1 MELIRELTKR
11 KFSDFWVLLNLS
23 INKITVNVIEERTM
37 VLLMQIAIIASDTK
51 KELMTEFCIAYQGI
65 LCKHD
70 LCATDATGKYIS
82 EATGLNI
89 DCVMSGMRGGIEQIA
104 SRIAFNEID
113 LLLFFRNT
121 IAAPEYKEAEHNIL
135 RLCDIYNVPFATNIA
150 TAEALILALDQ
161 GTLDWRDLVNPKSKI
176 NRKS

>member
-1 MELIRELTKR
+1 MKPIKQRKEWSIYME
-11 KFSDFWVLLNLS
+11 
-23 INKITVNVIEERTM
+23 
-37 VLLMQIAIIASDTK
+37 IAIIASDTK
-51 KELMTEFCIAYQGI
+51 KELIAEFCIAYQGI
-65 LCKHD
+65 LCKHE

-82 EATGLNI
+82 DATGLKI
-89 DCVMSGMRGGIEQIA
+89 ECLMTGMQGGIEQIA

-161 GTLDWRDLVNPKSKI
+161 GTLDWRNLVNPKA
-176 NRKS
+176 RR

>member
-1 MELIRELTKR
+1 MQ
-11 KFSDFWVLLNLS
+11 FSHLCAV
-23 INKITVNVIEERTM
+23 
-37 VLLMQIAIIASDTK
+37 QC
-51 KELMTEFCIAYQGI
+51 LMT
-65 LCKHD
+65 
-70 LCATDATGKYIS
+70 
-82 EATGLNI
+82 
-89 DCVMSGMRGGIEQIA
+89 GMQGGIEQIA

-161 GTLDWRDLVNPKSKI
+161 GTLDWRNLVNPKAKKSLLKSK
-176 NRKS
+176 RKIVYLKTASFFMIFRLPDSKGHGRRKGSLPKAAGRAEGSRSCPSAPGCLPRRSRRFPCRCRRSIGSTGKCPRL